1 MHPVGVEAFDITLQK
16 THVWLHEIK
25 ADLAW
30 SSEHAAYLAL
40 KGVLHALRD
49 RLPVDE
55 AVQLGAQLPML
66 IRGLYY
72 EGWRA
77 AGKPERERQE
87 VTFLLDAV
95 KYFGDREQC
104 TLLSFNPGADAEA
117 VVRAVFRVL
126 SRHTT
131 EAGAVRHLLP
141 AQLRALWPTT
151 EPS

>member
-1 MHPVGVEAFDITLQK
+1 MHQVGVEAFDTTLQK
-16 THVWLHEIK
+16 THAWLREIRE
-25 ADLAW
+25 DLGW

-40 KGVLHALRD
+40 RGVLHALRD

-72 EGWRA
+72 EGWQA
-77 AGKPERERQE
+77 AGKPERARKEE
-87 VTFLLDAV
+87 PFLLDVV
-95 KYFGDREQC
+95 KYFGGREQGE
-104 TLLSFNPGADAEA
+104 LMSFQPGADAEA

-131 EAGAVRHLLP
+131 EAESIRHLLP
-141 AQLRALWPTT
+141 AQLRALWP
-151 EPS
+151 ERELA